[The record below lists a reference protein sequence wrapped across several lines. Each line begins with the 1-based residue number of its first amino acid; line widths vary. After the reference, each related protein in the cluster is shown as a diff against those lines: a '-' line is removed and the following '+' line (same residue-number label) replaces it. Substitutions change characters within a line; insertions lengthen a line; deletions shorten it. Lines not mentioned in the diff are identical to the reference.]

1 MFVSRAGTRATSD
14 YDGDDNN
21 GGDNNTHAH
30 TRSSQTKDQRLLQR
44 CAMQCARKCGLERIR
59 ARSLDWG
66 PHSQAPQTHSHIY
79 TCTLATHTRTH
90 TLTHTFACGGT
101 IVSTNRA
108 TRQRGATSVCSYANC
123 AFCKCILWSIL
134 YCKSL

>member
-1 MFVSRAGTRATSD
+1 MFVSRARTWATSD

-108 TRQRGATSVCSYANC
+108 YSTATRDFSVQLREL
-123 AFCKCILWSIL
+123 CILQVHFMEYIVL
-134 YCKSL
+134 Y